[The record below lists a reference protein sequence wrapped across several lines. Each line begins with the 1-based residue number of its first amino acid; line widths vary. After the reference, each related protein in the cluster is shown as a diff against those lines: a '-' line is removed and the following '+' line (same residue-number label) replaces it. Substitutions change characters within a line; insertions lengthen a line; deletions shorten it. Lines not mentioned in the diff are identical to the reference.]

1 MSWLYF
7 KTTTSDGNVNSKE
20 DLCKE
25 LDTLNLTD
33 EKKEEIENHQQKLFF
48 KELRIQFMLRCLV
61 SIPHFKE
68 IK

>member
-1 MSWLYF
+1 VQLLFAYPNW
-7 KTTTSDGNVNSKE
+7 NVNSKE

-48 KELRIQFMLRCLV
+48 EELRIQFMLRCLV
-61 SIPHFKE
+61 SIPYFKE